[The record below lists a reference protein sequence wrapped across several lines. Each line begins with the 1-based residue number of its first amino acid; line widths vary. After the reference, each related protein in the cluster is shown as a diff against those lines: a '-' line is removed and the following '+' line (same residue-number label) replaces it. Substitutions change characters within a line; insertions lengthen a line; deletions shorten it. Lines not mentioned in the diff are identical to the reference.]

1 MKDDIKSI
9 KITVLDK
16 DFYIEEPSFY
26 FCKNLIK
33 NLNNTENSEKV
44 FNKVVKQ
51 LTGEVLN
58 LQEKFLFLLEL
69 RGLILGN
76 EIEITNKKI
85 AYKFDLNGI
94 IQKFSCKKDIFNYE
108 GINFY
113 YVNNMY
119 NTAYSHELVFNS
131 VLDCE
136 NIEDIPPLNF
146 VDIYEILLEKFYN
159 DIYTFDKT
167 EIKVN
172 LLTGMDFIRQIYD
185 LNLMDVYKQ
194 EYYLRK
200 FLHLNSQDLDTISF
214 PECKILLNYHVQ
226 DMKEMEDQQKKLR
239 NAN

>member
-76 EIEITNKKI
+76 EIEITSNKNKMLSI
-85 AYKFDLNGI
+85 KRREKF
-94 IQKFSCKKDIFNYE
+94 
-108 GINFY
+108 
-113 YVNNMY
+113 
-119 NTAYSHELVFNS
+119 
-131 VLDCE
+131 
-136 NIEDIPPLNF
+136 IPVQIPLN
-146 VDIYEILLEKFYN
+146 
-159 DIYTFDKT
+159 TFA
-167 EIKVN
+167 IKI
-172 LLTGMDFIRQIYD
+172 D
-185 LNLMDVYKQ
+185 
-194 EYYLRK
+194 
-200 FLHLNSQDLDTISF
+200 
-214 PECKILLNYHVQ
+214 P
-226 DMKEMEDQQKKLR
+226 
-239 NAN
+239 

>member
-1 MKDDIKSI
+1 MIDDIKSV
-9 KITVLDK
+9 KITILDR

-33 NLNNTENSEKV
+33 NLNNTDNLEKV
-44 FNKVVKQ
+44 FNKVVMQ

-76 EIEITNKKI
+76 EIEITSNKI
-85 AYKFDLNGI
+85 SYKFDLNDI
-94 IQKFSCKKDIFNYE
+94 IEKFSCKKDILNYE

-113 YVNNMY
+113 FVKNMY

-131 VLDCE
+131 VVDCE
-136 NIEDIPPLNF
+136 DNEDIPPLNF
-146 VDIYEILLEKFYN
+146 IDIYDILLEKFYN
-159 DIYTFDKT
+159 DSYTFGKT
-167 EIKVN
+167 DIKID

-185 LNLMDVYKQ
+185 LNLMDLYKQ

-200 FLHLNSQDLDTISF
+200 FLNLNSQDLDTNSF

-226 DMKEMEDQQKKLR
+226 DMKEKEDQQKKLR
-239 NAN
+239 NGN

>member
-76 EIEITNKKI
+76 EIEITSNKNN
-85 AYKFDLNGI
+85 YKFDLNGI
-94 IQKFSCKKDIFNYE
+94 IEKFSCKKDIFNYE

-159 DIYTFDKT
+159 DIYTFGKT
-167 EIKVN
+167 GIKVN
-172 LLTGMDFIRQIYD
+172 LLTGMDFIQQIYD

-226 DMKEMEDQQKKLR
+226 DIKEMEDKQKKL
-239 NAN
+239 NNNV

>member
-1 MKDDIKSI
+1 MDRIENI

-16 DFYIEEPSFY
+16 EFYIQEPSFY

-33 NLNNTENSEKV
+33 NLNNTDNSEKV

-76 EIEITNKKI
+76 EIEITSNKI
-85 AYKFDLNGI
+85 NYKFDINDI
-94 IQKFSCKKDIFNYE
+94 IEKFSCKKNVLNYE

-119 NTAYSHELVFNS
+119 NTSYSHELVFNS

-136 NIEDIPPLNF
+136 NIEEIPPLNF
-146 VDIYEILLEKFYN
+146 IDIYDILLEKFYN
-159 DIYTFDKT
+159 ENYTFSKT
-167 EIKVN
+167 NIKLN

-185 LNLMDVYKQ
+185 LNLMDLYKQ

-200 FLHLNSQDLDTISF
+200 FLHLNSPDLDTISF
-214 PECKILLNYHVQ
+214 PECKILLNYHIK
-226 DMKEMEDQQKKLR
+226 DMKDIEDQQKKLK
-239 NAN
+239 NNV